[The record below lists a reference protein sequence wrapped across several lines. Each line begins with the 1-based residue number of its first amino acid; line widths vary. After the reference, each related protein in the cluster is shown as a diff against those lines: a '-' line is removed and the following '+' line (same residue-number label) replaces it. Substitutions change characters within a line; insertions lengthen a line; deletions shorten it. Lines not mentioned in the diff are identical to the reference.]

1 MRTSKSEILAHLK
14 RTGGSSIEELATCL
28 GLARMTVRQHLAG
41 LERDALVS
49 SREVRRPTGRP
60 HFVFSLTDRGEEVFP
75 KRYDRLAELILEE
88 VSLLDGKELA
98 GLTASQ
104 KKRLLFDKMVGRVHS
119 EYEAKVAGKP
129 LKERVEVVAGIL
141 DEEGGFAEWRPVSGG
156 FEIAD
161 YNCVYRR
168 VVDSHD
174 DLCDWHL
181 SLLSRLLGNDVR
193 CTQFMSKGAESC
205 RFVVESGDATEATKT
220 EAREA
225 R

>member
-1 MRTSKSEILAHLK
+1 MRTTKNEILSHLK
-14 RTGGSSIEELATCL
+14 RTGGSSVEELATAL
-28 GLARMTVRQHLAG
+28 GLARMTVRQHLTT
-41 LERDALVS
+41 LERDDLVG
-49 SREVRRPTGRP
+49 SREVRRATGRP
-60 HFVFSLTDRGEEVFP
+60 HYAFSLTDRGEEMFP
-75 KRYDRLAELILEE
+75 KRYDRLAGLILEE
-88 VSLLDGKELA
+88 VALLDGAEIA
-98 GLTASQ
+98 GLTPAQ
-104 KKRLLFDKMVGRVHS
+104 KKRLLFEKMVGRVHDQYQS
-119 EYEAKVAGKP
+119 KVAGKP

-141 DEEGGFAEWRPVSGG
+141 DEEGGFAEWRPVNGG

-168 VVDSHD
+168 VADSQG

-205 RFVVESGDATEATKT
+205 RFVVESGEATAATT
-220 EAREA
+220 EEREA